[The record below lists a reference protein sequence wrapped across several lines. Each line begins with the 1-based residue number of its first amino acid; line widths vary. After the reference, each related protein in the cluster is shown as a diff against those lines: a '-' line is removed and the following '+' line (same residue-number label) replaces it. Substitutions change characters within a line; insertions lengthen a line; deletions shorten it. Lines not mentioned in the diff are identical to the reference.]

1 MKIPSTALR
10 RTGVLLLGVS
20 LLAGCAG
27 MCSRG
32 ESLPPPPPPPP
43 PPPGGP
49 FGHHPPRDPAFA
61 QAMQACLQELGVE
74 KPAAEGPGK
83 RGPARPD
90 REAIDACLEEKGV
103 QPPHM
108 PPPPPRDPA
117 LEAAFEACRATL
129 GLEHEPGPPP
139 PEARERL
146 HACLKEK
153 GVAPPSPGEAPPPRE

>member
-1 MKIPSTALR
+1 MKIASTALR
-10 RTGVLLLGVS
+10 RTSVLLLGVS

-27 MCSRG
+27 MCSRQ
-32 ESLPPPPPPPP
+32 EPPPAPP

-49 FGHHPPRDPAFA
+49 FPHHPPRDPAFA
-61 QAMQACLQELGVE
+61 QAMQACMQELGIA
-74 KPAAEGPGK
+74 KPDADGPGK

-90 REAIDACLEEKGV
+90 RAAIDACLKENGV
-103 QPPHM
+103 QA

-117 LEAAFEACRATL
+117 IEAAFEACRATL
-129 GLEHEPGPPP
+129 GLGEENGPPP

-153 GVAPPSPGEAPPPRE
+153 GVTPPPPPQDAPPPRE